1 MSGRALIVLGPFFC
15 ERSPRNAEGASER
28 PIASARLASA
38 RLASAQRPSGPRA
51 GAHSSFFSPS
61 PIVSRV
67 GASTAPMR
75 ARRLSL
81 LMKTEVTTDRPSAIR
96 PSA

>member
-1 MSGRALIVLGPFFC
+1 MSDRALIVLGPFFC
-15 ERSPRNAEGASER
+15 EGSPRNAEGASEY
-28 PIASARLASA
+28 PIASAH
-38 RLASAQRPSGPRA
+38 LASAQRPSGPRA